1 MNNNNLQLF
10 VQAVDYNQQAL
21 EELKFA
27 IEMSQGQFSLVLAKC
42 NYTVLRDG
50 IKTKLS
56 ELCPNIQE
64 LNLEPSVTKLYSKI
78 QEIQGDQQL
87 PGLVIYGL
95 ESVQN
100 IEQLLL
106 SLNPVREEF
115 RKNCHFAIVLWI
127 NDDIIRLFKRLIPD
141 FESWTTKVDFTIPA
155 NLLVSQLKHNAQIL
169 FGRILELGANS
180 QFVRNYQLFSSDQR
194 LEIAAARRNLEDQGH
209 ELDLALRASIEFAQG
224 RELNRKNE
232 IDTALAHYQRSLEL
246 WQELAQ
252 KLKNIEQ
259 QKLDYSSVSSEPEE
273 LQDLPLKQAVLLFY
287 IGLCHSRKAELFYND
302 TTGHWQQARQYFQQT
317 LDIFEEQQRLDLVA
331 KFIFPYQKILEQLE
345 SWDELKEITKKV
357 QKLHQTYHQQV
368 ELAQDYAFLA
378 EIALNKNDAV
388 QGKSL
393 IEQALSILDTQE
405 TEQDRGWYWFLLGK
419 AQRQLK
425 EIETAVASLK
435 NAKKSDPYK
444 NPQLYL
450 DIVQELHDIY
460 YFDKHEYLQAF
471 ELKEEQRYLRS
482 QLGITAFVGA
492 GRLQASIRLKY
503 QQRKS
508 DKKEQIPQEIAASG
522 RQYDIEQL
530 VSRIGSTQHK
540 LTIIHGQSGVGKSSL
555 VNAGLVPVLQ
565 SQSIG
570 TLDVLPII
578 LRAYTDWVKEL
589 GNSCQ
594 KALEEKD
601 ISGSLVLDSTQTII
615 NQLEQNVHH
624 NLLTVIIFDQFEEFF
639 FVSNDLTKR
648 KDFFDFLSQLLNIK
662 NSGVKIILSLRED
675 YLHYLLICNRLE
687 NMTAINNDILN
698 KNILYHLG
706 NFSPEN
712 AKEVIA
718 KLSQGSQFHL
728 EPELIDY
735 MVAELAKNLGEVRP
749 IEMQVMGAQMQAE
762 GITTLAK
769 YRTFGTKEKL
779 VQNYLANVIEDC
791 GLENKQ
797 LAEDVL
803 YLLTDDNNT
812 RPLKTR
818 EEIETE
824 LKTLIS
830 DLVFTEEQLNLVLE
844 IFIKSGLVFL
854 IPENPANRYQIVHDY
869 LVAFIR
875 QQRGDDLSTQLK
887 QEREK
892 REKSE
897 AIAKEETEKRLKS
910 EAELNQI
917 LKQQLKLVGA
927 GGALMGVLAILAG
940 VFGVQANI
948 GQTNAEL
955 REMSAKSETIY
966 TSGKKLDGLVEG
978 IKAGKK
984 LHKRLWQLGI
994 EDDTR
999 NQVIARLQETV
1010 YTLKAA
1016 NQLEGHTKP
1025 VTDVKFSPDGNMIA
1039 SASED
1044 KTIRLWKS
1052 DGSVIKT
1059 LKGNKEEVRTISF
1072 SPDSKLLVSGS
1083 KDGKIKL
1090 WQIEGKNSKE
1100 LQIKFAGH
1108 SDKINDI
1115 SFSPDGKRITTTS
1128 SDNTI
1133 KLWNLDGKELK
1144 TLRGHKSDVNR
1155 LVFSHD
1161 GKLIATASGD
1171 RTIKIWNLDGKE
1183 LKSLDIPDS
1192 ISFMFSP
1199 SSKVLMVVY
1208 SSKLQFWS
1216 LDGKLIKNVN
1226 KNNLLINSEIFY
1238 ATFSSDGQQLLI
1250 INYDYNQIK
1259 LWKIKDN
1266 LQLRKQDIRSNDNNY
1281 YYYYYYKTKLI
1292 LNQKSEKVA
1301 VIQDGSNIIRLVNLN
1316 SDSFKTEENDRN
1328 RGSIV
1333 GLNPDNLLI
1342 SIQENLVKFWNLD
1355 GTLPKLP
1362 MIKVSDNITQVNL
1375 NHDAKMLA
1383 TASPDTTGKLFNKNG
1398 DLIKYFDKDIN
1409 LFKFSPDGKF
1419 IVSTGWDN
1427 TAKLWKS
1434 DGKEIKT
1441 LQGHKDIISE
1451 VVFSPNSQIIATVS
1465 RDKTVKLWKPDGTEI
1480 NTLKEHKDGIT
1491 EVIFSPDSQLIT
1503 TVGWDNLVKLW
1514 DKEGKHI
1521 KTIEGYKDDG
1531 HNIER
1536 GQVKFSPDS
1545 QMLFVPNDSNNKAQ
1559 IWARKDNKILDIEG
1573 DSHLFNNTIFSPDS
1587 QIIATSYDEKNKD
1600 RNLIF
1605 WDQNGIQNK
1614 NKTIRLKNIY
1624 LSSEFIFS
1632 TDGQLIIYMDNM
1644 GLINFL
1650 NFDGKVIKTT
1660 MNYCGNQDPNYL
1672 FCIRLSSDSQT
1683 IAKIEE
1689 NSVKL
1694 WNQNGKEITTEPIK
1708 SNADQPFLRVNN
1720 TSKTDTRIFDRIAS
1734 VDKDNTI
1741 KLWDSKGNIIKNLE
1755 RHKKEITQINFSPDG
1770 KTLVSVDK
1778 SKTVKLWSSSDGKLI
1793 KTFKGHEHHVSNI
1806 TINPDNQSI
1815 AVFGNEYVV
1824 KVWDSQGKSL
1834 TKIKGHSGFINNF
1847 TFSPDGKIIASAS
1860 YDQDTKKNTII
1871 LWNIPKNKIIGK
1883 PWNGHTEIINSISF
1897 SPDSKTIATASYDNT
1912 VQLWGLDGTKKQ
1924 TLTAHS
1930 SGINKVI
1937 FSRDGK
1943 TIVTASN
1950 DSTIKLWSLD
1960 GKEKATLK
1968 GHSSGVTNINFS
1980 PNGQIIVSADSE
1992 KNIKIWSMEGKL
2004 LKSFADNSLNGSDV
2018 RFTSDGQKIITMSDD
2033 QVLIWSLQLDELLK
2047 KGCEQVRDYLKTNPN
2062 VKNEDRDLCDDISG
2076 VNQK

>member
-1 MNNNNLQLF
+1 M
-10 VQAVDYNQQAL
+10 
-21 EELKFA
+21 
-27 IEMSQGQFSLVLAKC
+27 
-42 NYTVLRDG
+42 
-50 IKTKLS
+50 
-56 ELCPNIQE
+56 
-64 LNLEPSVTKLYSKI
+64 
-78 QEIQGDQQL
+78 
-87 PGLVIYGL
+87 
-95 ESVQN
+95 
-100 IEQLLL
+100 
-106 SLNPVREEF
+106 
-115 RKNCHFAIVLWI
+115 
-127 NDDIIRLFKRLIPD
+127 
-141 FESWTTKVDFTIPA
+141 
-155 NLLVSQLKHNAQIL
+155 
-169 FGRILELGANS
+169 
-180 QFVRNYQLFSSDQR
+180 
-194 LEIAAARRNLEDQGH
+194 
-209 ELDLALRASIEFAQG
+209 
-224 RELNRKNE
+224 
-232 IDTALAHYQRSLEL
+232 
-246 WQELAQ
+246 
-252 KLKNIEQ
+252 
-259 QKLDYSSVSSEPEE
+259 
-273 LQDLPLKQAVLLFY
+273 
-287 IGLCHSRKAELFYND
+287 
-302 TTGHWQQARQYFQQT
+302 
-317 LDIFEEQQRLDLVA
+317 
-331 KFIFPYQKILEQLE
+331 
-345 SWDELKEITKKV
+345 
-357 QKLHQTYHQQV
+357 
-368 ELAQDYAFLA
+368 
-378 EIALNKNDAV
+378 NKNDAV

-425 EIETAVASLK
+425 EIENAVASLK

-718 KLSQGSQFHL
+718 RLSQSSQFHL

-854 IPENPANRYQIVHDY
+854 IPEHPANRYQIVHDY

-875 QQRGDDLSTQLK
+875 QQRGDDLHAQLK
-887 QEREK
+887 DLSAKLKEEIEKRKKSEEEVKRISLQFQLEEEREK
-892 REKSE
+892 RK
-897 AIAKEETEKRLKS
+897 KS
-910 EAELNQI
+910 EAELNQV
-917 LKQQLKLVGA
+917 LKQQLKIVGA
-927 GGALMGVLAILAG
+927 SGALMGVLGIFAG

-966 TSGKKLDGLVEG
+966 TSGKKFDGLVEG
-978 IKAGKK
+978 IRGGKK
-984 LHKRLWQLGI
+984 LRGGFGQFGV
-994 EDDTR
+994 ENDTR

-1010 YTLKAA
+1010 YGLDAN

-1025 VTDVKFSPDGNMIA
+1025 ITDVKFSPDANMIA

-1052 DGSVIKT
+1052 DGTLIKT
-1059 LKGNKEEVRTISF
+1059 LEGNIEEVQTINF

-1090 WQIEGKNSKE
+1090 WQIDGKNSKE
-1100 LQIKFAGH
+1100 LQINFAGH
-1108 SDKINDI
+1108 NDKINDI
-1115 SFSPDGKRITTTS
+1115 RFSPDGKLIATAS
-1128 SDNTI
+1128 SDSKIKIWNLDGKLFKTLTGHKSDVNSLIFSHDGKWIATASGDNTI

-1144 TLRGHKSDVNR
+1144 
-1155 LVFSHD
+1155 F
-1161 GKLIATASGD
+1161 
-1171 RTIKIWNLDGKE
+1171 
-1183 LKSLDIPDS
+1183 LDIPDS
-1192 ISFMFSP
+1192 SSFLDIPDSSSFMFSP
-1199 SSKVLMVVY
+1199 NNKMLMVVTR
-1208 SSKLQFWS
+1208 SELQFWN
-1216 LDGKLIKNVN
+1216 LDGKLIKSVDLLTN
-1226 KNNLLINSEIFY
+1226 KSNLLINKSNLLINYEISF
-1238 ATFSSDGQQLLI
+1238 ATFSSDGQRLLMSE
-1250 INYDYNQIK
+1250 YNGMT

-1266 LQLRKQDIRSNDNNY
+1266 LQLRKQDNLQLIKQDIRLNNY
-1281 YYYYYYKTKLI
+1281 DDRSKLI
-1292 LNQKSEKVA
+1292 LNQKLEKVA
-1301 VIQDGSNIIRLVNLN
+1301 VIRDKSNIITLKNLN
-1316 SDSFKTEENDRN
+1316 SESFKTKENDRD

-1342 SIQENLVKFWNLD
+1342 SIQGNLVKFWNLD
-1355 GTLPKLP
+1355 GTSPKP
-1362 MIKVSDNITQVNL
+1362 PFIKVSDKITQVNL
-1375 NHDAKMLA
+1375 NNDGKILA
-1383 TASPDTTGKLFNKNG
+1383 AASPNTTVKLFNQNG
-1398 DLIKYFDKDIN
+1398 DLIKYFDKDIKP
-1409 LFKFSPDGKF
+1409 FDT
-1419 IVSTGWDN
+1419 I
-1427 TAKLWKS
+1427 S
-1434 DGKEIKT
+1434 D
-1441 LQGHKDIISE
+1441 D
-1451 VVFSPNSQIIATVS
+1451 
-1465 RDKTVKLWKPDGTEI
+1465 
-1480 NTLKEHKDGIT
+1480 
-1491 EVIFSPDSQLIT
+1491 
-1503 TVGWDNLVKLW
+1503 
-1514 DKEGKHI
+1514 
-1521 KTIEGYKDDG
+1521 
-1531 HNIER
+1531 
-1536 GQVKFSPDS
+1536 
-1545 QMLFVPNDSNNKAQ
+1545 
-1559 IWARKDNKILDIEG
+1559 
-1573 DSHLFNNTIFSPDS
+1573 
-1587 QIIATSYDEKNKD
+1587 
-1600 RNLIF
+1600 
-1605 WDQNGIQNK
+1605 
-1614 NKTIRLKNIY
+1614 NKTIKFWDRNSPLTKTIPLTDIFWHRNDLTDIY
-1624 LSSEFIFS
+1624 
-1632 TDGQLIIYMDNM
+1632 NPV
-1644 GLINFL
+1644 
-1650 NFDGKVIKTT
+1650 FDCT
-1660 MNYCGNQDPNYL
+1660 
-1672 FCIRLSSDSQT
+1672 
-1683 IAKIEE
+1683 
-1689 NSVKL
+1689 
-1694 WNQNGKEITTEPIK
+1694 
-1708 SNADQPFLRVNN
+1708 
-1720 TSKTDTRIFDRIAS
+1720 AS
-1734 VDKDNTI
+1734 LEKDNTI
-1741 KLWDSKGNIIKNLE
+1741 KLWNSEG
-1755 RHKKEITQINFSPDG
+1755 KEIATLKGHEKEINQINFSPDG
-1770 KTLVSVDK
+1770 KTLISVDK
-1778 SKTVKLWSSSDGKLI
+1778 SKTVKLWSSIDGKQINSKTITGHGNRGSDI
-1793 KTFKGHEHHVSNI
+1793 KIK
-1806 TINPDNQSI
+1806 INPDNQSI
-1815 AVFGNEYVV
+1815 AVFGDYYVL
-1824 KVWDSQGKSL
+1824 KVWDSQGKLL
-1834 TKIKGHSGFINNF
+1834 TKINGYSDSFS
-1847 TFSPDGKIIASAS
+1847 FSPDGKTIASAS

-1871 LWNIPKNKIIGK
+1871 LWNIPKNEIIGN
-1883 PWNGHTEIINSISF
+1883 PWNGHTEKINSISF
-1897 SPDSKTIATASYDNT
+1897 SPDSKTIATASDDNT
-1912 VQLWGLDGTKKQ
+1912 VQLWG
-1924 TLTAHS
+1924 
-1930 SGINKVI
+1930 
-1937 FSRDGK
+1937 
-1943 TIVTASN
+1943 
-1950 DSTIKLWSLD
+1950 LD

-1968 GHSSGVTNINFS
+1968 GHSYAVTNINFS
-1980 PNGQIIVSADSE
+1980 PDGQMIFSVDGE
-1992 KNIKIWSMEGKL
+1992 KNIKIWSLEGKL
-2004 LKSFADNSLNGSDV
+2004 LKSFDRDTLKGSDV
-2018 RFTSDGQKIITMSDD
+2018 RFTSDGQKIIAISNEYNGTNIENK
-2033 QVLIWSLQLDELLK
+2033 VLIWSLQLDELLK
-2047 KGCEQVRDYLKTNPN
+2047 KGCGQVRNYLKTNPN